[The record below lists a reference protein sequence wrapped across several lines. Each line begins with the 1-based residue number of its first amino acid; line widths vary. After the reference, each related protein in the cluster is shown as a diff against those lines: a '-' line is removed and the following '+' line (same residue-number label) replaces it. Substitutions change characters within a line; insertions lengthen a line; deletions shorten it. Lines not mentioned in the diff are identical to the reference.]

1 MTTPTNVPLSVGRRH
16 IADLSWLSLRVPRCI
31 LRAELDLSRA
41 QAARAVLAS
50 RPAWPMI
57 LAKAFALV
65 AAERPS
71 LRRIHATLPTP
82 RLLELPRAIGCIM
95 VERQREDG
103 PMVMAARFPDLATTP
118 LPALCAALD
127 HAKTAPEAAYRPAY
141 RLARMVR
148 LPWLLRRAI
157 LRWSLATARPLL
169 RHAGTFAVS
178 SVGQHGAAIV
188 DSVSPLPVF
197 LTFGPIGATG
207 RVEVFMAFDHRVMDG
222 AEGAAAL
229 GALQAVLDG
238 AMTDELEALSRAG

>member
-1 MTTPTNVPLSVGRRH
+1 MRIARVPLSTGRRH

-31 LRAELDLSRA
+31 LCAELDLSRA
-41 QAARAVLAS
+41 QAARAALAAP

-57 LAKAFALV
+57 VAKAFALV
-65 AAERPS
+65 AADRPA
-71 LRRIHATLPTP
+71 LRRIHATLPAP

-95 VERQREDG
+95 VERRREDG
-103 PMVMAARFPDLATTP
+103 PLVMAARFPDLAGTP
-118 LPALCAALD
+118 LPALSAELA
-127 HAKTAPEAAYRPAY
+127 HAKTAPEDAYRPAY

-148 LPWLLRRAI
+148 LPWPLRRLI

-197 LTFGPIGATG
+197 LTLGPIGATG
-207 RVEVFMAFDHRVMDG
+207 RVEVFLAFDHRVMDG
-222 AEGAAAL
+222 ADGAEAL
-229 GALQAVLDG
+229 RALQAVLDG
-238 AMTDELEALSRAG
+238 AMTAELRELSRAG